1 MEETKIAKV
10 KNTVSNK
17 NAQKQVALADAH
29 PGHDKHLCH
38 IVNMRNMKTLA
49 KLSKDA
55 KFICYIC
62 GRAAKNKSNLCAP
75 VEI

>member
-1 MEETKIAKV
+1 MEETKITKV
-10 KNTVSNK
+10 KSPVTKKGTRNQDT
-17 NAQKQVALADAH
+17 LADAH

-55 KFICYIC
+55 KHICYIC
-62 GRAAKNKSNLCAP
+62 GRAAKNKDNLCVP

>member
-1 MEETKIAKV
+1 MEEIKVAKAKSPAIKKDV
-10 KNTVSNK
+10 LV
-17 NAQKQVALADAH
+17 DAH

-38 IVNMRNMKTLA
+38 VINMRNMKTLA

-55 KFICYIC
+55 KNICYIC